1 MKADVRRENSI
12 GCRKEEPMRFPCMNC
27 WSAGLLGLLLYFVGA
42 APWSGSAHAER
53 IIIAYPSPS
62 TSFLPL
68 IVAQKKGF
76 LDEENFQTDFVR
88 TNISVII
95 QALMAGSVDY
105 VTTSTASIT
114 ARMKG
119 APAVV
124 VGFTAAKPM
133 DFLVGAKGITSA
145 RDLKGKIVGISAV
158 GSVTHLL
165 TLKVLEGIGL
175 DPATDVTIRPI
186 GGEDVRLQAL
196 ESGIIQAA
204 LLGSQG
210 VIQGER
216 AGLKMIVSA
225 ADVIDSL
232 AFSGLAT
239 SVKKIKENPDQV
251 RRALRATLKGL
262 RYVWENKSG
271 TVEVI
276 ENWLKLD
283 KKIASLT
290 YDLALKSYSRNGEV
304 DDRGIQLTVDM
315 INAREKIE
323 KKINVSDLV
332 DYTQLREARKNLAWP

>member
-1 MKADVRRENSI
+1 
-12 GCRKEEPMRFPCMNC
+12 MRCQGRNLWPAI
-27 WSAGLLGLLLYFVGA
+27 SLGFLVCFVIMTDGA
-42 APWSGSAHAER
+42 RPAYGER

-68 IVAQKKGF
+68 IVSHKRAF
-76 LDEENFQTDFVR
+76 LDEKNFQTDFVR
-88 TNISVII
+88 TNIAVII

-105 VTTSTASIT
+105 VTTSTASIS

-145 RDLKGKIVGISAV
+145 RDLKGKTVGISAA

-196 ESGIIQAA
+196 ESGMVQAA

-210 VIQGER
+210 VIQGEK
-216 AGLKMIVSA
+216 AGLKLIVSA

-232 AFSGLAT
+232 AFSGVAT
-239 SVKKIKENPDQV
+239 SVKKIKENPGQV
-251 RRALRATLKGL
+251 RRLLRATLKGL
-262 RYVWENKSG
+262 RYVWEDKAG
-271 TVEVI
+271 TVEII

-283 KKIASLT
+283 KKVASLT

>member
-1 MKADVRRENSI
+1 
-12 GCRKEEPMRFPCMNC
+12 MRCQPRTLWPALSFGFLVC
-27 WSAGLLGLLLYFVGA
+27 FVSVTHDIR
-42 APWSGSAHAER
+42 PAHAER

-62 TSFLPL
+62 TSFLPV
-68 IVAQKKGF
+68 IVSHKRAF
-76 LDEENFQTDFVR
+76 LDEENFQTEFVR

-119 APAVV
+119 VPVMV

-133 DFLVGAKGITSA
+133 DFLVGAKGIASP
-145 RDLKGKIVGISAV
+145 RDLKGKTVGISAA

-175 DPATDVTIRPI
+175 DPAADVTIRPI

-196 ESGIIQAA
+196 ESGIVQGA
-204 LLGSQG
+204 LVGSQG
-210 VIQGER
+210 VIQGEK
-216 AGLKMIVSA
+216 AGLKVIVSA

-232 AFSGLAT
+232 AFSGVAT
-239 SVKKIKENPDQV
+239 SAKKIKENPDQV
-251 RRALRATLKGL
+251 RRLLRATLKGL
-262 RYVWENKSG
+262 RYVWEDKPG
-271 TVEVI
+271 TVDVI

-283 KKIASLT
+283 RKVASLT

-332 DYTQLREARKNLAWP
+332 DYTQLREARKRLAWP